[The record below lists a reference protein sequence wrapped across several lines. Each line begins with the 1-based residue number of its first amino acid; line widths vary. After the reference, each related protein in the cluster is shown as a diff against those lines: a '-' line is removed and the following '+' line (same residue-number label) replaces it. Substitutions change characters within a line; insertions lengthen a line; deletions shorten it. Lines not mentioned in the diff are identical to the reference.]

1 MAPWSADAGVA
12 TRSPPGDGGGGEGRC
27 GDGGDGGSESRDG
40 VVVAKVVVVVV
51 AKVQVMV
58 SKKVRNV
65 TVLLV
70 TALTDENR
78 FSTVPSFSNK
88 SCLAL
93 NPFPATGP
101 FSAWWA
107 TPRGGRKREH
117 FDQA

>member
-1 MAPWSADAGVA
+1 M
-12 TRSPPGDGGGGEGRC
+12 
-27 GDGGDGGSESRDG
+27 
-40 VVVAKVVVVVV
+40 VVAKVVVVVV
-51 AKVQVMV
+51 QEQVMV

-70 TALTDENR
+70 TALTDENQ

-107 TPRGGRKREH
+107 TPRGGRKRER